1 MGLEEEERVKVLWFR
16 YDTKTNVSCVVLFVA
31 AWINLLIQFVWIM
44 NYRNNISEFF
54 QYPEFHYGQVAC
66 CNSMIVMLISLILII
81 GAEHY
86 SKIINWVIPVIAFFQ
101 TAQILLEF
109 LVLYDIKL
117 LWYAVLQPVPFLV
130 TVLLF
135 LRNKISL
142 KAALGMC
149 ILDYILFLGKE
160 FLYWKE
166 SGICFWVVYD
176 VGWINISRIMLCVM
190 FCSVLSVR
198 AFLSGSSNK

>member
-1 MGLEEEERVKVLWFR
+1 MLWFR

-31 AWINLLIQFVWIM
+31 AWINLLIQFAWIM
-44 NYRNNISEFF
+44 NYKNNISDFF

-66 CNSMIVMLISLILII
+66 CNSMIVMLISLILIV

-86 SKIINWVIPVIAFFQ
+86 SKITNWVIPVIAFFQ
-101 TAQILLEF
+101 MAQILLEF

-130 TVLLF
+130 TVLLV

-149 ILDYILFLGKE
+149 IVDYILFLGKE

-166 SGICFWVVYD
+166 SEICFWVVYD
-176 VGWINISRIMLCVM
+176 VWQLNISRIMLCIM

-198 AFLSGSSNK
+198 ALLSGGSNK

>member
-1 MGLEEEERVKVLWFR
+1 MLWFR

-31 AWINLLIQFVWIM
+31 AWINLLIQFAWIM
-44 NYRNNISEFF
+44 NYKNNISDFF

-66 CNSMIVMLISLILII
+66 CNSMIVMLISLILIV

-86 SKIINWVIPVIAFFQ
+86 SKITNWVIPVIAFFQ
-101 TAQILLEF
+101 MAQILLEI
-109 LVLYDIKL
+109 LVLYDVKF
-117 LWYAVLQPVPFLV
+117 LWYAVLQLVPFLV
-130 TVLLF
+130 TVLLI
-135 LRNKISL
+135 LKNKISL

-176 VGWINISRIMLCVM
+176 VWQLNISRILLCVM
-190 FCSVLSVR
+190 FCFVLSVR
-198 AFLSGSSNK
+198 ALLSGGSNK

>member
-1 MGLEEEERVKVLWFR
+1 MLWFR

-31 AWINLLIQFVWIM
+31 AWINLLIQFAWIM

-190 FCSVLSVR
+190 FCSVLSVS

>member
-31 AWINLLIQFVWIM
+31 AWINLLIQFAWIM

-190 FCSVLSVR
+190 VFVLS
-198 AFLSGSSNK
+198 FQ

>member
-1 MGLEEEERVKVLWFR
+1 M
-16 YDTKTNVSCVVLFVA
+16 SCVVLFVA
-31 AWINLLIQFVWIM
+31 AWINLLIQFAWIM
-44 NYRNNISEFF
+44 NYKNNISDFF

-66 CNSMIVMLISLILII
+66 CNSMIVMLISLILIV

-86 SKIINWVIPVIAFFQ
+86 SKITNWVIPVIAFFQ
-101 TAQILLEF
+101 MAQILLEI
-109 LVLYDIKL
+109 LVLYDVKF
-117 LWYAVLQPVPFLV
+117 LWYAVLQLVPFLV
-130 TVLLF
+130 TVLLI
-135 LRNKISL
+135 LKNKISL

-176 VGWINISRIMLCVM
+176 VWQLNISRILLCVM
-190 FCSVLSVR
+190 FCFVLSVR
-198 AFLSGSSNK
+198 ALLSGGSNK

>member
-1 MGLEEEERVKVLWFR
+1 MLWFR

-31 AWINLLIQFVWIM
+31 AWINLFIQFAWIM

-190 FCSVLSVR
+190 FCSFLSVR

>member
-1 MGLEEEERVKVLWFR
+1 
-16 YDTKTNVSCVVLFVA
+16 
-31 AWINLLIQFVWIM
+31 M

-135 LRNKISL
+135 FKKQNFPESGVGYVYTGLHFIFGKRIPL
-142 KAALGMC
+142 LERIRDM
-149 ILDYILFLGKE
+149 FLGC
-160 FLYWKE
+160 
-166 SGICFWVVYD
+166 I
-176 VGWINISRIMLCVM
+176 
-190 FCSVLSVR
+190 
-198 AFLSGSSNK
+198 

>member
-1 MGLEEEERVKVLWFR
+1 MLWFR

-31 AWINLLIQFVWIM
+31 AWINLLIQFAWIM

-81 GAEHY
+81 GADHY

-130 TVLLF
+130 TVLLV

-176 VGWINISRIMLCVM
+176 VWQLNISRIMLCVM

-198 AFLSGSSNK
+198 AFLSDSSNK

>member
-31 AWINLLIQFVWIM
+31 AWINLLIQFAWIM

-198 AFLSGSSNK
+198 AFLSSSSNK

>member
-1 MGLEEEERVKVLWFR
+1 MLWFR

-31 AWINLLIQFVWIM
+31 AWINLLIQFAWIM

-130 TVLLF
+130 TVLLI
-135 LRNKISL
+135 LKNKISL

-176 VGWINISRIMLCVM
+176 VWQLNISRILLCVM
-190 FCSVLSVR
+190 FCFVLSVK

>member
-1 MGLEEEERVKVLWFR
+1 
-16 YDTKTNVSCVVLFVA
+16 
-31 AWINLLIQFVWIM
+31 
-44 NYRNNISEFF
+44 
-54 QYPEFHYGQVAC
+54 
-66 CNSMIVMLISLILII
+66 MIVMLISLILII

-190 FCSVLSVR
+190 FWSVLSVR

>member
-1 MGLEEEERVKVLWFR
+1 MLWFR

-31 AWINLLIQFVWIM
+31 AWINLLIQFAWIM
-44 NYRNNISEFF
+44 NYKNNISDFF

-66 CNSMIVMLISLILII
+66 CNSMIVMLISLILIV

-86 SKIINWVIPVIAFFQ
+86 SKITNWVIPVIAFFQ
-101 TAQILLEF
+101 MAQILLEF

-130 TVLLF
+130 TVLLV

-149 ILDYILFLGKE
+149 IVDYILFLGKE

-176 VGWINISRIMLCVM
+176 VWQLNISRILLCVM
-190 FCSVLSVR
+190 FCFVLSVR
-198 AFLSGSSNK
+198 ALLSGGSNK

>member
-1 MGLEEEERVKVLWFR
+1 MLWFR

-31 AWINLLIQFVWIM
+31 AWINLLIQFAWIM

-142 KAALGMC
+142 KVALGMC
-149 ILDYILFLGKE
+149 ILDYILFLGKRIPLLE
-160 FLYWKE
+160 RIRDMFL
-166 SGICFWVVYD
+166 GCI
-176 VGWINISRIMLCVM
+176 
-190 FCSVLSVR
+190 
-198 AFLSGSSNK
+198 

>member
-1 MGLEEEERVKVLWFR
+1 MLWFR

-31 AWINLLIQFVWIM
+31 AWINLFIQFAWIM

-130 TVLLF
+130 TVLLI
-135 LRNKISL
+135 LKNKISL

-176 VGWINISRIMLCVM
+176 VWQLNISRILLCVM
-190 FCSVLSVR
+190 FCFVLSVK